1 MKHII
6 TNTKKYKYIYVLA
19 LPSTIYVIVFKIIP
33 LYGLQIAFKDF
44 NFREGITRS
53 ELVGFKN
60 FITLF
65 SRSEFWQ
72 ALENTITLGLMHLIF
87 SFPVAILIA
96 IFFSEMNNKKMQR
109 IVQTISTFPHFLS
122 WVLVASLFF
131 NIFGNYGI
139 INNIINSFFG
149 SKISFFSS
157 PGIFR
162 WILILSYIWK
172 ESGWNSIIYFA
183 AICGIDKSLYEAA
196 KLDGAN
202 SIKCMKHVTLPGLK
216 KIIIAMFL
224 IQIGNIFTAGF
235 GQIYNLYNSTVY
247 SSADVLETYIYRITF
262 LSGNNFGIS
271 AAAGLVE
278 AVLNIITLL
287 FAELLCRKLTDTSL
301 FLDLFSSSN
310 KSDNMY

>member
-1 MKHII
+1 MKNII
-6 TNTKKYKYIYVLA
+6 TNIKKYKYIYVLA
-19 LPSTIYVIVFKIIP
+19 LPSTIYVLVFKIIP

-65 SRSEFWQ
+65 SKGEFWQ

-87 SFPVAILIA
+87 SFPVAI
-96 IFFSEMNNKKMQR
+96 FFSEIKNKKIQR
-109 IVQTISTFPHFLS
+109 MIQTISTFPHFLS

-139 INNIINSFFG
+139 LNNIINSFFD

-157 PGIFR
+157 PSLFR

-202 SIKCMKHVTLPGLK
+202 SIKCIKHVTLPGLK

-262 LSGNNFGIS
+262 LSGSNFGIS

-278 AVLNIITLL
+278 AAFNIIALL
-287 FAELLCRKLTDTSL
+287 FAELLCRKLTDTGL
-301 FLDLFSSSN
+301 FLDFFSSSN
-310 KSDNMY
+310 KNDAMY